1 MSLAT
6 DAPRLSAGAKC
17 PKDDSRNYRSLPLK
31 SAWAIGDNAL
41 FAVTNLGVALAV
53 ARYTSVEEYGTFA
66 LAQSIALFLSVF
78 HTAFITE
85 PVLVFGSERYR
96 ESVREYV
103 SAAVVLHGAMFVLI
117 EVVLTAVVLVLGSLG
132 WWLWARAFLM
142 VAVGSPFILLGWFLR
157 RACYVRKTPEVA
169 CRAGVIY
176 LAALLPC
183 MWALI
188 RSGGLNG
195 LSGFAVMGGAAI
207 PASLWILAR
216 LGAGW
221 RWPHPGAFFHDLR
234 RQHFRYGKWALGAG
248 AMRWVPFNIPLIALA
263 ASGSASHSAVLRAL
277 MTLLLP
283 AVQLFQAVNT
293 ILIPFCSG
301 RNASRLRPLLATAG
315 VSEMLIALAY
325 SAAIWLVSRP
335 LLHLLYAGKYDGDA
349 PYLGPL
355 SLLLVGEAVG
365 GVAASALQA
374 LELPQKV
381 FAAGLGGALL
391 TMLGITS
398 LHPFALPDAVGLI
411 VVVYT
416 SSAALLVISLA
427 RSLTHRG
434 VACFTSGEPGPC
446 A

>member
-1 MSLAT
+1 
-6 DAPRLSAGAKC
+6 
-17 PKDDSRNYRSLPLK
+17 LK

-41 FAVTNLGVALAV
+41 FALTNLGVALAV
-53 ARYTSVEEYGTFA
+53 ARYSSVEEYGTFA

-96 ESVREYV
+96 ESVGQYV

-117 EVVLTAVVLVLGSLG
+117 EIVLTAVVLVLGSLG
-132 WWLWARAFLM
+132 WGLWARAFLM

-157 RACYVRKTPEVA
+157 RACYIRKTPEIA

-176 LAALLPC
+176 IAALLPC

-188 RSGGLNG
+188 LGGGLNG

-216 LGAGW
+216 LGASC
-221 RWPHPGAFFHDLR
+221 RWPGAFFHDLR

-248 AMRWVPFNIPLIALA
+248 VMRWVPFNVPLIALA
-263 ASGSASHSAVLRAL
+263 SSGSASHSAGLRAL

-283 AVQLFQAVNT
+283 AVQFFQAVNT
-293 ILIPFCSG
+293 MLIPFCSE
-301 RNASRLRPLLATAG
+301 RNASRLRPLVATAG
-315 VSEMLIALAY
+315 VSEMLIAAAY
-325 SAAIWLVSRP
+325 SAAIWIVSRP
-335 LLHLLYAGKYDGDA
+335 VLHVLYAGKYDGDA

-391 TMLGITS
+391 TVLGIIS
-398 LHPFALPDAVGLI
+398 LHPFALPGGVGLI

-416 SSAALLVISLA
+416 STAALLGISLA
-427 RSLTHRG
+427 RSLSDRG
-434 VACFTSGEPGPC
+434 VACFSSGGQRPC
-446 A
+446 S

>member
-1 MSLAT
+1 MSRAT
-6 DAPRLSAGAKC
+6 DAPGLLPRAEC
-17 PKDDSRNYRSLPLK
+17 PEGDSRNYRSIPLK

-41 FAVTNLGVALAV
+41 FALTNLGVALAV
-53 ARYTSVEEYGTFA
+53 ARYSSVEEYGTFA

-96 ESVREYV
+96 ESVGQYV

-117 EVVLTAVVLVLGSLG
+117 EIVLTAVVLVLGSLG
-132 WWLWARAFLM
+132 WRLWARAFLM

-157 RACYVRKTPEVA
+157 RACYIRKTPEIA
-169 CRAGVIY
+169 CRAGLIY
-176 LAALLPC
+176 IAALLPC
-183 MWALI
+183 MGALI
-188 RSGGLNG
+188 LGGRLNG

-216 LGAGW
+216 LGAGC
-221 RWPHPGAFFHDLR
+221 RWPGAFFHDLR

-248 AMRWVPFNIPLIALA
+248 VMRWVPFNVPLIALA
-263 ASGSASHSAVLRAL
+263 SSGSASHSAGLRAL

-283 AVQLFQAVNT
+283 AVQFFQAVNT
-293 ILIPFCSG
+293 MLIPFCSE
-301 RNASRLRPLLATAG
+301 RNASRLRPLVATAG
-315 VSEMLIALAY
+315 VSEMLIAAAY
-325 SAAIWLVSRP
+325 TAAIWFVSRP
-335 LLHLLYAGKYDGDA
+335 VLHVLYAGKYDGDA

-391 TMLGITS
+391 TVLGIAS
-398 LHPFALPDAVGLI
+398 LHPFALPDGVGLI

-416 SSAALLVISLA
+416 STAALLGISLA
-427 RSLTHRG
+427 RSLSDRG
-434 VACFTSGEPGPC
+434 VACFGSGGQRPC
-446 A
+446 S